1 MNLRPTPIHCILP
14 PHILRALLEQQ
25 EDRRLRDAALRTLTT
40 SARMHERRSI
50 IGRTAFGTPAGQK
63 RRTIYDAQTGSNLPG
78 QLVRGEGDPPT
89 PDSAVNDAYDGLGA
103 TYDFFHDIFQR
114 NSIDDRGMRLDASV
128 HYSRDYDN
136 AFWNGEQMVF
146 GDGDG
151 VIFLNFTKAIDVIGH
166 ELTHGVTQNT
176 ANLSY
181 HNQSGALNESISDVF
196 GSLVKQYH
204 NNEDCESADWLIGK
218 GIMAS
223 GINATALRSMKDPGS
238 AYNDPKL
245 GGQDPQP
252 KDMSGYLQWP
262 DTEDGDWGGVHV
274 NSGIPNRAFYLVADQ
289 LGGFAWERPGHIWY
303 ATLQQLWPGAE
314 FKDCANV
321 TLEVAGTLFGV
332 GSQEQQAVRA
342 AWTEVGVTP
351 TATRRAGTGSSDG
364 ARRAKARSMELDAD
378 RLKRHLEKASQEIQ
392 ATLKELS

>member
-1 MNLRPTPIHCILP
+1 MCQQFNPIHCILP

-40 SARMHERRSI
+40 TVRLHERRSI
-50 IGRTAFGTPAGQK
+50 LGRTAVGTPAGQK
-63 RRTIYDAQTGSNLPG
+63 RRTIYDAQTGSSLPG
-78 QLVRGEGDPPT
+78 QLVRGEGDPPSS
-89 PDSAVNDAYDGLGA
+89 DSAVNDAYDGLGA
-103 TYDFFHDIFQR
+103 TYDFYHDVFQR

-128 HYSRDYDN
+128 HFGQDYDN

-151 VIFLNFTKAIDVIGH
+151 IIFLNFTKALDVIGH

-176 ANLSY
+176 ANLNY

-204 NNEDCESADWLIGK
+204 NNETSDAADWLIGK
-218 GIMAS
+218 GIMAP
-223 GINATALRSMKDPGS
+223 GMNATALRSMKEPGT

-245 GGQDPQP
+245 GGRDPQP
-252 KDMSGYLQWP
+252 KEMSGYLRLP
-262 DTEDGDWGGVHV
+262 DSEDGDFGGVHI
-274 NSGIPNRAFYLVADQ
+274 NSGIPNRAFYLVAEQ
-289 LGGFAWERPGHIWY
+289 LGGFAWERAGHIWY
-303 ATLQQLWPGAE
+303 GALKQLWPSAQ

-321 TLEVAGTLFGV
+321 TLEVAGTLFGA

-342 AWTEVGVTP
+342 AWSEVGVTP
-351 TATRRAGTGSSDG
+351 SATRRAPTTPAG
-364 ARRAKARSMELDAD
+364 RQAKAKVLERDGEK
-378 RLKRHLEKASQEIQ
+378 LKQHLERASQEIL
-392 ATLKELS
+392 ATLTELNG